1 MCVVSMIMDHYDDSW
16 YKKYYIPTAPYL
28 PVTTPQIPQIEIDEF
43 KKLLE
48 RAREYDKKHDQPNC
62 ELESKR
68 QKLLEMARD
77 LGVEIN
83 FI

>member
-1 MCVVSMIMDHYDDSW
+1 MCVVSMIMDHHEEKW
-16 YKKYYIPTAPYL
+16 YEKYYIPAAPYL
-28 PVTTPQIPQIEIDEF
+28 PVTTPQIPQTEIDEF

-48 RAREYDKKHDQPNC
+48 RAREYDKKHSQPDC

-68 QKLLEMARD
+68 QRLLEMART

-83 FI
+83 FV